1 MMDSRLLRLQ
11 RWSIFLYG
19 IFSYMVGLA
28 GQLWFILYLG
38 EWEFMERTVYSAQTL
53 PVWAAVIINTGLVLL
68 FGIQHTVMARQWF
81 KDHLI
86 RYLPQ
91 SAERSTYVLLS
102 GMALIVV
109 VLFWQPID
117 GTVWKVDAEPWHTL
131 LIIGYLLGWLFS
143 VVASFVINHFE
154 LFGLQQVYFNLKS
167 REMPDIAFQEKLFYT
182 FVRHPIQLGV
192 LIGIWI
198 TPVMTYGHLLF
209 SVLFTIYIF
218 IGLYYEEI
226 DMQEHFGV
234 LYRDY
239 KKRVGML
246 FPKSFKSKKCIK

>member
-1 MMDSRLLRLQ
+1 MDNKLLVFQ

-28 GQLWFILYLG
+28 GQIWFILYLG

-81 KDHLI
+81 KDQLI

-102 GMALIVV
+102 GISLIVV

-117 GTVWKVDAEPWHTL
+117 GTVWKVDAEPWHT
-131 LIIGYLLGWLFS
+131 GRHRQLGHSRLFVHIRVQPGKML
-143 VVASFVINHFE
+143 VVAGPRRGQTRPH
-154 LFGLQQVYFNLKS
+154 LGGLRQQRLRLVARGQAHRAEGPLLRS
-167 REMPDIAFQEKLFYT
+167 RGEKDKGKL
-182 FVRHPIQLGV
+182 
-192 LIGIWI
+192 
-198 TPVMTYGHLLF
+198 
-209 SVLFTIYIF
+209 
-218 IGLYYEEI
+218 
-226 DMQEHFGV
+226 
-234 LYRDY
+234 
-239 KKRVGML
+239 
-246 FPKSFKSKKCIK
+246 